1 MRQFGPSAAEAA
13 GNPSATPL
21 QRSAAL
27 CLLSRAESFS
37 LQQQPQQQQALPGA
51 FQQAAAAA
59 RRLHGNFGMSMREGV
74 DRRRSDGSAP
84 FSPST
89 QSVSP
94 AQQRMPLS
102 QASRLS
108 RRALSI
114 AGGPTA
120 GDPAG
125 LFR

>member
-27 CLLSRAESFS
+27 SLLSRAESFS

-51 FQQAAAAA
+51 FQAAAAA

-84 FSPST
+84 LST
-89 QSVSP
+89 SAQSGSP
-94 AQQRMPLS
+94 AQQHMPLS

-120 GDPAG
+120 GAPAG
-125 LFR
+125 LYG